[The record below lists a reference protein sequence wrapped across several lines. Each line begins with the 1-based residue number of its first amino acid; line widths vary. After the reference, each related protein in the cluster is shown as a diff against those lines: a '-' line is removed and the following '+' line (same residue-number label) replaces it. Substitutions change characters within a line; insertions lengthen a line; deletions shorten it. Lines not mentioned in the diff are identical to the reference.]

1 MASGCRSGLFRGS
14 GILDRELEWRFRA
27 SGSNDSDQIIS
38 DLGERNEIRD
48 GAQWKLTVGKEVA
61 LPLRLKSLLLRLRLM
76 SLKVLFARRAC

>member
-38 DLGERNEIRD
+38 DQAHCWKRGSFATKVEVTSAQAAIDVAQSVICQEGMLGS
-48 GAQWKLTVGKEVA
+48 K
-61 LPLRLKSLLLRLRLM
+61 
-76 SLKVLFARRAC
+76 C